1 MNKNPDES
9 KNGSELRRR
18 AEELLKV
25 KGTIGG
31 DFAGFEGMSM
41 EVQSLV
47 HELQVHQVELEMQ
60 NEELLQAQEQLAAA
74 RDRYFDLFDLAP
86 VGYFMLSED
95 GTIWEANLAGANL
108 LGIHRSQLL
117 GKAFSHFVVEQDQDI
132 FFLCRRKASQTHT
145 RVEDDLR
152 LLRTGGSIFYAHLD
166 LDPTTR
172 HDAQAR
178 LIVSDV
184 TQRVLLEQSL
194 VKDKVILSAAERLAF
209 LGGWEWDI
217 EKDEVSLSDE
227 LQRIYECEKSS
238 YSFKDFLLLAHPED
252 RAVKIAALEKALS
265 GDAWF
270 NFEHRILRQKDN
282 VERYIKVSG
291 EVIFDKTGKPLKVY
305 GASQDVTELRENER
319 SLKSHT
325 TRLEALTRDL
335 ESFTYVASHDLQA
348 PLRKILKFGELIK
361 TNLPLETDEIVCD
374 YIGRMQKAAARMQSL
389 ISDLLNYSQIPNGI
403 RSYKNVNMN
412 HVVQN
417 VLDDLE
423 LQIKSSK
430 AQVDVCDLPVLSA
443 DPTLMQQLF
452 QNLISN
458 AIKFHEPGKAPV
470 VKIES
475 RYLTPQMVEIQVI
488 DEGIGFDEKHLE
500 RIFRPF
506 VRLHGNSTFD
516 GTGIGLSIC
525 HKIVERH
532 SGSITAHSKPGKGT
546 TFIIKLP
553 VQQA

>member
-9 KNGSELRRR
+9 QNGSELRRR

-31 DFAGFEGMSM
+31 DFPGFEGMTK

-60 NEELLQAQEQLAAA
+60 NEELLQAQEHLAAA

-86 VGYFMLSED
+86 VGYFMLSEE
-95 GTIWEANLAGANL
+95 GTILDANLAGANL

-117 GKAFSHFVVEQDQDI
+117 GTAFSHFVVEQDQDT
-132 FFLCRRKASQTHT
+132 FFLCRRKASQTHN
-145 RVEDDLR
+145 RVEEDLR

-194 VKDKVILSAAERLAF
+194 EKDKVILSAAERLAF

-238 YSFKDFLLLAHPED
+238 YSFKDFLQLAHPED
-252 RAVKIAALEKALS
+252 RAVKIAALEKALT
-265 GDAWF
+265 GEERL
-270 NFEHRILRQKDN
+270 NFEHRILRQKDS
-282 VERYIKVSG
+282 VERYIQVSG
-291 EVIFDKTGKPLKVY
+291 EVIFDKTGKPLKVF

-319 SLKSHT
+319 SLKSYT
-325 TRLEALTRDL
+325 TRLEALTHDL
-335 ESFTYVASHDLQA
+335 ESFNYVASHDLQA
-348 PLRKILKFGELIK
+348 PLRKILKFGELVK
-361 TNLPLETDEIVCD
+361 NHLPLDTDENVRADIE
-374 YIGRMQKAAARMQSL
+374 RMQKAAARMQSL
-389 ISDLLNYSQIPNGI
+389 ISDLLKYSQIPSGVL
-403 RSYKNVNMN
+403 SYTNVNLN
-412 HVVQN
+412 NLVRD

-423 LQIKSSK
+423 SQIKSSK
-430 AQVDVCDLPVLSA
+430 AQVDVRELPVLSA

-458 AIKFHEPGKAPV
+458 AIKFQEPGNAPV

-475 RYLTPQMVEIQVI
+475 TYLTPRMVEILVI
-488 DEGIGFDEKHLE
+488 DNGIGIDEEHLDS
-500 RIFRPF
+500 IFRPF
-506 VRLHGNSTFD
+506 VRLHGNSKYD

-532 SGSITAHSKPGKGT
+532 SGSIKARSQPGKGT
-546 TFIIKLP
+546 TFIITLP